1 MNTEEL
7 KQRFGQ
13 RVRMLR
19 RQRRMTQEQLAEAIE
34 RSTDTVSNIETGRLS
49 TRIETA
55 LKLSQT
61 LGVSLTELFDI
72 EDSVATSDPEH
83 RLLLNRMM
91 QIIAPLDAATLGLL
105 LDINQRILALSGKG
119 GPAA

>member
-1 MNTEEL
+1 
-7 KQRFGQ
+7 
-13 RVRMLR
+13 
-19 RQRRMTQEQLAEAIE
+19 MTQEQLAEAIE